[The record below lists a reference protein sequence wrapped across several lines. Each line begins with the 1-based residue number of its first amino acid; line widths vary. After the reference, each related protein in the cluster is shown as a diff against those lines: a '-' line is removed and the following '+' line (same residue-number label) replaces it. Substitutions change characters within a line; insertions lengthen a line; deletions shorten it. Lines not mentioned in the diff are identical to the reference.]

1 MKTPQQLAQVL
12 ARYWQRNDWR
22 EAHLLP
28 ASTGWP
34 LRLSIGLP
42 DSQIFLEQPL
52 LLREHL
58 RQWQAVADSGM
69 GEVQWTERRFRAA
82 SEPVNLPT
90 HWVIH
95 QPSQY
100 LQAICQWG
108 GRAQAQVV
116 RDCLM
121 LQEVLAQVDPTLR
134 RVLVRRLALWREMP
148 VPAVLTAARMAMELS
163 PQCAR
168 GKPLRALA
176 LQGNDSKFFERH
188 GALLKALLDERF
200 DGAASREGLTA
211 FLGASE
217 DADHWL
223 LVQPLAPDLLPFR
236 RLRLSTQDLLHTPLP
251 GQRLLLVE
259 NEQCA
264 HHLPVYVPDTVA
276 VLGAGLDL
284 AWLQAPWLAQRQ
296 VAYWGDIDSWGL
308 KMLATA
314 RSHVPH
320 LQALLMDRP
329 TFAAHA
335 QHAVVEPTPAPLQE
349 CRHWLLPQ
357 EQTLADWLAQQ
368 GQGRLE
374 QEFLATEAVGH
385 ALQRWMG
392 I

>member
-1 MKTPQQLAQVL
+1 MKSPQQLTQVL
-12 ARYWQRNDWR
+12 ARYWQRSDWR
-22 EAHLLP
+22 ETHMLP
-28 ASTGWP
+28 PGAGWP
-34 LRLSIGLP
+34 LRLAIGLP
-42 DSQIFLEQPL
+42 GSQVFLEQPA

-58 RQWQAVADSGM
+58 QQWQSVTDSGI
-69 GEVQWTERRFRAA
+69 GEVEWTKRRFRAA
-82 SEPVNLPT
+82 SEPVDMPT
-90 HWVIH
+90 HWLIH
-95 QPSQY
+95 KPSQY
-100 LQAICQWG
+100 LQAMAQLG

-116 RDCLM
+116 RDCLV
-121 LQEVLAQVDPTLR
+121 LQEVLGQVDSTLR
-134 RVLVRRLALWREMP
+134 RVLVRRLALWRDIP
-148 VPAVLTAARMAMELS
+148 VSAVLTAARMAMELS
-163 PQCAR
+163 PQCAQ

-188 GALLKALLDERF
+188 GVLLKVLLDERF
-200 DGAASREGLTA
+200 DGAASREGLTG

-223 LVQPLAPDLLPFR
+223 LVRPLAPDLLPFC

-264 HHLPVYVPDTVA
+264 HHLPAYLPATVA

-284 AWLQAPWLAQRQ
+284 AWLQAPWLQQRQ

-320 LQALLMDRP
+320 LHALLMDVP

-335 QHAVVEPTPAPLQE
+335 QHAVEEPTPAPLQE
-349 CRHWLLPQ
+349 CRQWLLPQ
-357 EQTLADWLAQQ
+357 ERALADWLEQQ
-368 GQGRLE
+368 SKGRLE
-374 QEFLATEAVGH
+374 QEFLATSTVEQ
-385 ALQRWMG
+385 ALQGWMG
-392 I
+392 A